1 MVLGGLFIIVCS
13 VGIWCSLCPNWL
25 RRWSLKKEHA
35 RHSYAQP
42 AQQAL
47 LGHHPACHTFET
59 HRINLL
65 HTYWCAGCVG
75 LLFGCLG
82 SIVLMLLYLVVPYQP
97 APPISRILLFVG
109 LGVIALV
116 YMETTLGSRS
126 PIIHVFLNSLLIL
139 SFFVLTM
146 STITLTQNLEYGVY
160 ALILCLLFLDTRIQ
174 LSRWKHNR
182 LCGSCQKSCKFYVSS
197 IIFGR

>member
-1 MVLGGLFIIVCS
+1 MCS
-13 VGIWCSLCPNWL
+13 VGIWCSLRPNWL
-25 RRWSLKKEHA
+25 RRLSLKREQT
-35 RHSYAQP
+35 RHTQALSG
-42 AQQAL
+42 QQVL

-59 HRINLL
+59 HRISML

-82 SIVLMLLYLVVPYQP
+82 SIIMMLLYLVVPYNLSP
-97 APPISRILLFVG
+97 LVSRALIVVG

-116 YMETTLGSRS
+116 YIETTLGSRS

-139 SFFVLTM
+139 SFCMLTV
-146 STITLTQNLEYGVY
+146 STINLTQNLEYGVY
-160 ALILCLLFLDTRIQ
+160 AIVLCLLWLDTRIQ
-174 LSRWKHNR
+174 LSRWNHNR
-182 LCGSCQKSCKFYVSS
+182 LCKSCPQPCKFYVSS